1 MTIYT
6 KYADIPFNEVDISP
20 FNKAYI
26 QYMMD
31 GIHRGI
37 ENVHARIEVI
47 LLNGQLIP
55 YSVKDGDKNASWIH
69 SFTGQ
74 YIDEMIS
81 EVNRMEMPNIVRSL
95 AHQLLNVGR
104 TVLGLTGE
112 KTVTVFPSFMST
124 TMYEDFQFDQLQEIT
139 RILVARFPK
148 HAIIYRTLNDKFH
161 QDKMKQLDDVGY
173 EAMISRAIYIFD
185 PDDKHTKN
193 ERKDLKK
200 DMKRFEKSGLTFTYE
215 LREDEFH
222 QLMPLYKQVYL
233 DKYSDFNPHYTEDF
247 FKFLYKEMELTW
259 FILKDNE
266 RIVSF
271 MGVSQTDN
279 VLFPAYFGMDQSV
292 KGLYFMTSGLLYH
305 FAKEYGYKINN
316 SAGAKDYKL
325 ARGSRPYLEYHYIY
339 YKHLKLI
346 PFLSYALFTKVATPL
361 GKFLLEKLQFK

>member
-6 KYADIPFNEVDISP
+6 NFEDIPFDEVDISP

-26 QYMMD
+26 QYMME

-37 ENVHARIEVI
+37 ENVNARVEVI

-55 YSVKDGDKNASWIH
+55 YSVKDGGWRQSWIH

-74 YIDEMIS
+74 YIDEMVS
-81 EVNRMEMPNIVRSL
+81 EVNRMEMPSAVRTL
-95 AHQLLNVGR
+95 AKQLLNVGR
-104 TVLGLTGE
+104 SLLKLTGE

-124 TMYEDFQFDQLQEIT
+124 TMYEDFQFDQIQEVT
-139 RILVARFPK
+139 RILVARYPK
-148 HAIIYRTLNDKFH
+148 HAIVYRTLNDKFH
-161 QDKMKQLDDVGY
+161 QDQMVELNEIGY
-173 EAMISRAIYIFD
+173 EEMISRAIYIFD
-185 PDDKHTKN
+185 SKDDHSKN

-200 DMKRFEKSGLTFTYE
+200 DMKRFEKSGYTFTSE
-215 LREDEFH
+215 ICDDEFS

-247 FKFLYKEMELTW
+247 FKFLYKEMGLTW
-259 FILKDNE
+259 FVVKDID
-266 RIVSF
+266 RIISF
-271 MGVSQTDN
+271 MGVSQTGN

-305 FAKEYGYKINN
+305 FAKDNGYTINN

-339 YKHLKLI
+339 YKHLKLV
-346 PFLSYALFTKVATPL
+346 PFMSFCLFTKVATPL
-361 GKFLLEKLQFK
+361 GKFLLKKLQFK